1 MSSPG
6 ATVAPVTQTAAPDP
20 HAPIEPITDDSSEVD
35 SALGESE
42 AESDTTS
49 LASSVL
55 DYKYENGRRYHS
67 YREGKYVLPN
77 DELEQERQ
85 DILHH
90 VRVLAL
96 DGKLFRAPILSSPHH
111 VLDLG
116 TGTGIWAIDFADEF
130 PSAQIVGTDLSPI
143 QPSWI
148 PPNLTFMVD
157 DIEAEW
163 MDDWSGT
170 YDYIHGRDLS
180 GSVSDWAKLYAQAF
194 RCIKPGGWI
203 EMQEFEVWVKSDD
216 DTLKKAP
223 SLIQLQTLV
232 DEASTKLGKQMNVAT
247 EQKQKLMD
255 AGFEDVTDDVYKV
268 LGLVAYDLHT
278 VNANRLGRSLSP
290 PGRKIRSSGNWVS
303 TPVRLS
309 WPLANLT
316 VSLSSH
322 ACWAG
327 RSRRYGF

>member
-20 HAPIEPITDDSSEVD
+20 HAPIEPITDDSSEID

-55 DYKYENGRRYHS
+55 NYKYENGRRYHS

-77 DELEQERQ
+77 DEQEQERQ

-116 TGTGIWAIDFADEF
+116 TGTGIWAIDFADGF

-143 QPSWI
+143 QPSWV

-163 MDDWSGT
+163 MEDWSGT
-170 YDYIHGRDLS
+170 YNFIHGRDLS

-223 SLIQLQTLV
+223 NLIQLQTLV

-247 EQKQKLMD
+247 EQKQKLID

-268 LGLVAYDLHT
+268 L
-278 VNANRLGRSLSP
+278 
-290 PGRKIRSSGNWVS
+290 
-303 TPVRLS
+303 
-309 WPLANLT
+309 
-316 VSLSSH
+316 
-322 ACWAG
+322 
-327 RSRRYGF
+327 